1 MCGITHHILF
11 YEGFNRNILTTVTII
26 VIISDELRRL
36 YELLE
41 IAQEK
46 VRELE
51 AECDEL
57 NDEKCWRLAEFIA
70 TSILVKEREEVL
82 GNAR

>member
-1 MCGITHHILF
+1 MSQPI
-11 YEGFNRNILTTVTII
+11 TII
-26 VIISDELRRL
+26 VIMSDDLRRL

-57 NDEKCWRLAEFIA
+57 NDEKRWRLAEFIA
-70 TSILVKEREEVL
+70 TSILVKEREVL
-82 GNAR
+82 EATRNEITNIRENIDALLGP

>member
-1 MCGITHHILF
+1 M
-11 YEGFNRNILTTVTII
+11 
-26 VIISDELRRL
+26 SDDLRRL

-57 NDEKCWRLAEFIA
+57 NDEKRWRLAEFIA

-82 GNAR
+82 EATRDEITNIRENIDALLGP